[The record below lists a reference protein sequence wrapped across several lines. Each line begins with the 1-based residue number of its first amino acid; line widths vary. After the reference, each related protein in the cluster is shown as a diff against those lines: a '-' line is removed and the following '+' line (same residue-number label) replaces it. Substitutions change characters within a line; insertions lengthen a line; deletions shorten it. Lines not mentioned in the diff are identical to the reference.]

1 MIGHILLTALVI
13 SVVDSTSVHWNHLS
27 KDAELRHSSGQD
39 VDDKHVGGRTMFV
52 GERNNSVAPRWS
64 FDWFW

>member
-13 SVVDSTSVHWNHLS
+13 SVVDSTSVHQNHLS

-39 VDDKHVGGRTMFV
+39 VDDKHVGERTMFV
-52 GERNNSVAPRWS
+52 
-64 FDWFW
+64 